1 MSLEVGKVPFVV
13 PLLILY
19 GLDAPLNTLE
29 ELGTLFT
36 DGLADTADVA
46 DLGDV
51 ADVVDFADV
60 MDVADEVDAC
70 KFADVADVFD
80 VDDESDEAGIAV
92 EKFGNEG
99 GAVDPQLHCALVDDP
114 PTRNLEIEKNGH
126 LIFLI
131 G

>member
-1 MSLEVGKVPFVV
+1 MPFVV

-19 GLDAPLNTLE
+19 GLDAPLNT

-60 MDVADEVDAC
+60 MDAADDVDAC
-70 KFADVADVFD
+70 KFADEADVLD
-80 VDDESDEAGIAV
+80 VDDESDEAGIAA
-92 EKFGNEG
+92 EKFENEE

-114 PTRNLEIEKNGH
+114 PTRNLEIEKTGH
-126 LIFLI
+126 LIFLV
-131 G
+131 

>member
-19 GLDAPLNTLE
+19 GLDAPMNTLE

-36 DGLADTADVA
+36 DGLADTAGVA
-46 DLGDV
+46 GLVDV

-60 MDVADEVDAC
+60 MDVAEDVDASN
-70 KFADVADVFD
+70 FADVADELD

-92 EKFGNEG
+92 EKFENEE
-99 GAVDPQLHCALVDDP
+99 GAVDPQLHCVLVDDL
-114 PTRNLEIEKNGH
+114 PTRNLEIEKKNW
-126 LIFLI
+126 
-131 G
+131 

>member
-1 MSLEVGKVPFVV
+1 MPFVV
-13 PLLILY
+13 PLLMLY

-29 ELGTLFT
+29 EFGTLFT

-60 MDVADEVDAC
+60 MDVADDVDAC
-70 KFADVADVFD
+70 KFADVVDVLD

-92 EKFGNEG
+92 EKFGNEE

-114 PTRNLEIEKNGH
+114 PTRNLEIEKTGH
-126 LIFLI
+126 LIFLV
-131 G
+131 

>member
-29 ELGTLFT
+29 EVGTLFT

-51 ADVVDFADV
+51 TEVVDFADV
-60 MDVADEVDAC
+60 TDVADDVDAC
-70 KFADVADVFD
+70 KFADEADVLD
-80 VDDESDEAGIAV
+80 ADDESDEAGIAV
-92 EKFGNEG
+92 EKFGNEE

-114 PTRNLEIEKNGH
+114 PTRNLDIEKK
-126 LIFLI
+126 LIFFV
-131 G
+131 

>member
-1 MSLEVGKVPFVV
+1 MPFVV

-19 GLDAPLNTLE
+19 GLDAPLNTLG

-60 MDVADEVDAC
+60 MDVADDVDVY
-70 KFADVADVFD
+70 KFAEVVDVLDADN
-80 VDDESDEAGIAV
+80 ESDEAGIAV
-92 EKFGNEG
+92 EKFENEEV
-99 GAVDPQLHCALVDDP
+99 AVDPQLHCAFVDDP
-114 PTRNLEIEKNGH
+114 PARNFEIEKK
-126 LIFLI
+126 LAI
-131 G
+131 

>member
-29 ELGTLFT
+29 EVGTLFT

-51 ADVVDFADV
+51 TEVVDFADV
-60 MDVADEVDAC
+60 TDVADDVDAC
-70 KFADVADVFD
+70 KFADEADVLD
-80 VDDESDEAGIAV
+80 ADDESDEAGIAV
-92 EKFGNEG
+92 EKFGNEE
-99 GAVDPQLHCALVDDP
+99 GAVDPQLHCANVDDP
-114 PTRNLEIEKNGH
+114 PGRQ
-126 LIFLI
+126 
-131 G
+131 

>member
-36 DGLADTADVA
+36 DGLADTTDVA

-60 MDVADEVDAC
+60 MDVAEDVDASN
-70 KFADVADVFD
+70 FADVADELD

-92 EKFGNEG
+92 EKFENEE

-114 PTRNLEIEKNGH
+114 PARHLEIEKK
-126 LIFLI
+126 LVI
-131 G
+131 

>member
-1 MSLEVGKVPFVV
+1 MSLEVGKVSSVV

-19 GLDAPLNTLE
+19 GLDAPLNTSLE

-46 DLGDV
+46 DLGDI
-51 ADVVDFADV
+51 ADV
-60 MDVADEVDAC
+60 MDVADNLDAC
-70 KFADVADVFD
+70 KFADVADVLG

-92 EKFGNEG
+92 EKFGYEE

-114 PTRNLEIEKNGH
+114 PARHLEIEKK
-126 LIFLI
+126 LVI
-131 G
+131 